1 MVEKRTT
8 TKRVLQFVGN
18 QYLRFP
24 GFAFFAL
31 FFRVVSIVLTVLPAV
46 FYKDIINLLA
56 AVEGFSSV
64 VAQHALALL
73 GMVFWIKVVTFVCYR
88 AYDYCIICLEMKM
101 QESLYGQI
109 FGYIHRHSFQ
119 FFTDHFAGSLIA
131 KIRKCVSS
139 VERLTD
145 MLAWELIP
153 FVLNLLLIVWILW
166 FEYRSLAI
174 VVFISALGFSIV
186 QYWLYRWIQPYQE
199 RANAVDSELGGVLA
213 DTLTNNQTIKFFA
226 SLEREELAFAS
237 CAKELATA
245 RRTQYF
251 KSMWIWWFSAIFAL
265 FLELGT
271 IYIALQLWGQ
281 GVIAIGVIVL
291 LQTYVLRV
299 IDQVWS
305 IGMTFRTFF
314 RVVVEIAEVV
324 ELLDLP
330 HQIVDKSQ
338 KKLIVAEW
346 SIVFDKVQFS
356 YGKHQIF
363 HDLSFQVKPG
373 ERVALVGAS
382 GSGKTTITKLLFR
395 LYDIQKGN
403 ILIDGQNIEQV
414 SQESLRSAIS
424 MIPQDPILFHR
435 SIKENIAYGNPNASD
450 EEIVAAAKMA
460 RCHEFIA
467 QLKDGYDTLVGERW
481 IKLSGGE
488 RQRIAIAR
496 AILEDRRIIVMDE
509 ATSALDSQSEYL
521 IQQAMEVLM
530 KDKTVIV
537 IAHRLSTIMQMD
549 TIFVMEQ
556 GSIVEKGSHR
566 ALLDN
571 PHGVYTKLWTI
582 QSGGFIG

>member
-73 GMVFWIKVVTFVCYR
+73 GIVFWIKVVTFVCYR

-330 HQIVDKSQ
+330 HQILDKSQ

-346 SIVFDKVQFS
+346 SIAFDKVQFS

-460 RCHEFIA
+460 RCHEFVS

-571 PHGVYTKLWTI
+571 PHGVYTKLWNI